1 MASFEVWTLISSHII
16 LKTKETSIFFYGT
29 ERSIVIFN
37 WILFKKR
44 LAQGIKS
51 IWEQYTITG
60 GGKKKI
66 LWLLVIKRS
75 NKGILL
81 GSILQ

>member
-37 WILFKKR
+37 WILFTFEDLLKGLSRFGNNTPSQGVERKR
-44 LAQGIKS
+44 FCG
-51 IWEQYTITG
+51 Y
-60 GGKKKI
+60 
-66 LWLLVIKRS
+66 
-75 NKGILL
+75 
-81 GSILQ
+81 